1 MSTAR
6 QLDAADGPRPV
17 IVHDAVAVQR
27 SAATTPA
34 PPLEKPA
41 RWAGERQVDLDAEVA
56 EQIDPAQQLDAEAL
70 ARVWAAVEASTAP
83 ATKAAYRSDWARF
96 ERWCHEQGQASLPA
110 HPLTVAA
117 YVTEAAGE
125 QRPAG
130 MGESGFG
137 TRWRYS
143 AATLARWVSSINQF
157 HTAAGLDAPGRA
169 EVVRRA
175 LAGIRRARATPPA
188 RRAPLLLDDIRSLLR
203 TLRPAFHTWPAGVIA
218 RRDAAL
224 LLLGFATAAR
234 RSELVSLRLGDVV
247 VHRVDGLHITV
258 RKSKTDQEARGTV
271 KAVPYGRDPQT
282 CPPCAYTRWRQL
294 LDTAAG
300 LPPAEQRRP
309 VMAALFQQAGDP
321 GVDGH
326 VCRVDVP
333 QPTDPQAPLFPTV
346 HKTGAISS
354 RAMSGQAVNEVL
366 ARRAA
371 DAGYTPAQIARL
383 GGHSLRSGFVTEAF
397 RQGADAHAI
406 MRQTGHRNP
415 TILETYAREHAPL
428 VGNAV
433 TRLGL

>member
-1 MSTAR
+1 M
-6 QLDAADGPRPV
+6 
-17 IVHDAVAVQR
+17 
-27 SAATTPA
+27 
-34 PPLEKPA
+34 PL
-41 RWAGERQVDLDAEVA
+41 AGERQVDLDAGAAVS
-56 EQIDPAQQLDAEAL
+56 EQPAPAQELGADAVR
-70 ARVWAAVEASTAP
+70 RVWAAVEASTAL

-125 QRPAG
+125 QRPPKV
-130 MGESGFG
+130 GESGSG

-143 AATLARWVSSINQF
+143 PATLARWVSSINQF

-175 LAGIRRARATPPA
+175 LAGIRRGRATPPA
-188 RRAPLLLDDIRSLLR
+188 RRAPLLLEDIRQLLE
-203 TLRPAFHTWPAGVIA
+203 TLRLAFHQWPAGVIA

-234 RSELVSLRLGDVV
+234 RSELVGLTVGDVA

-294 LDTAAG
+294 LDTAAD
-300 LPPAEQRRP
+300 LSPAEQRRP

-326 VCRVDVP
+326 VCRVDLP
-333 QPTDPQAPLFPTV
+333 APTDPTAPLFPTV
-346 HKTGAISS
+346 HKTGALSG
-354 RAMSGQAVNEVL
+354 RGMSGQAVNEVL

-371 DAGYTPAQIARL
+371 AAGYTDAQIAKL

-433 TRLGL
+433 TKLGL